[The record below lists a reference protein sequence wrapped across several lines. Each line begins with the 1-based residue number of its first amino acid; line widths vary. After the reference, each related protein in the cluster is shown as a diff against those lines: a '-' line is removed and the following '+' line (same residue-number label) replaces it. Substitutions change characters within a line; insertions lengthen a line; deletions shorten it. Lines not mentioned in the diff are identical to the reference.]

1 MKHLSAASQLD
12 TTAMTTSEDLD
23 EVDETEFKA
32 WRAIIQDDCPGI
44 SDPRLWIIISAVLL
58 LLSLAAV
65 MAGLT
70 VGLMSIDNL
79 KLSVIEMTG
88 TAAQKRRVKRLAPLL
103 KQNREQLLI
112 SIIIVNCICMEWVPT
127 LLQRIFTETFTLV
140 ISVSLVLIFG
150 EILPQVLCLQRPIAC
165 GSNFVWLAYVLKVV
179 TFPLAWPLMKCLNT
193 FVQHREK
200 TVMFTSGELD
210 AVLDLL
216 LTELNAQS
224 PQMQPLEVES
234 TDQLTQPMI
243 KKQASVDKDSLTI
256 MKGALRAMWS
266 SVSTISRPMNR
277 VFMLPEDAVANKET
291 MQRILESGHSRIP
304 IHSSKNEDEIRGIVL
319 VKKLVIDYDQS
330 VTPREFRDFIN
341 AQPLFFP
348 PSLNVLGALNHFQVG
363 KSHLAFLR
371 MEGSGK
377 LTGMI
382 TLEDVIEFLIQ
393 EPIGDETDRMDF
405 RSSRFAHTLLGRPY
419 LRSP

>member
-1 MKHLSAASQLD
+1 M
-12 TTAMTTSEDLD
+12 
-23 EVDETEFKA
+23 
-32 WRAIIQDDCPGI
+32 I
-44 SDPRLWIIISAVLL
+44 
-58 LLSLAAV
+58 
-65 MAGLT
+65 
-70 VGLMSIDNL
+70 
-79 KLSVIEMTG
+79 
-88 TAAQKRRVKRLAPLL
+88 RR
-103 KQNREQLLI
+103 
-112 SIIIVNCICMEWVPT
+112 
-127 LLQRIFTETFTLV
+127 
-140 ISVSLVLIFG
+140 
-150 EILPQVLCLQRPIAC
+150 
-165 GSNFVWLAYVLKVV
+165 
-179 TFPLAWPLMKCLNT
+179 
-193 FVQHREK
+193 
-200 TVMFTSGELD
+200 
-210 AVLDLL
+210 
-216 LTELNAQS
+216 QS
-224 PQMQPLEVES
+224 
-234 TDQLTQPMI
+234 
-243 KKQASVDKDSLTI
+243 SVDKDSLTI

-304 IHSSKNEDEIRGIVL
+304 IHSSKNEEEI
-319 VKKLVIDYDQS
+319 
-330 VTPREFRDFIN
+330 RDFIN

-371 MEGSGK
+371 VEGTGK